1 MSTTIYNN
9 KRLHLM
15 FVPSFHFTTTLSK
28 ERTDEFISV
37 IMAEI
42 GVEVFGYQKHNDEYW
57 GKMKTN
63 KNDNITFTLSF
74 KKSSDHGTN
83 VVINTFN
90 TTLQESK
97 QISSKICETI
107 KIFEV
112 SQSVYR
118 KKHYLR

>member
-1 MSTTIYNN
+1 
-9 KRLHLM
+9 M